1 MAFRIEYENTAP
13 SAATSNTTQY
23 VRLYQS
29 DPLNQNAEEGTVA
42 ISTIAIDDPDGALD
56 IVGFRRLRVYE
67 DSATSSNTLTYN
79 GWVAEKSIIRGPY
92 RTGSSRVWVTSLT
105 DQNAVLGYRVMVGP
119 DNKRPRESDIARL
132 NWLLGTVEMSTVT
145 ETEYIDTSG
154 AVLMDAVD
162 YNGQTPFDIVNDCA
176 QQSGKNPFVYSK
188 DGGSIG
194 ATPTLGL
201 FYAKADAAL
210 YSSPLRLSNI
220 AADIDSAWTFA
231 ISEDTELSRSPE
243 RVYSGVY
250 MQYDGGV
257 VYEQSQTTYVN
268 YTKRDA
274 FVPAENVKSR
284 TTATNRA
291 TRNLAD
297 MDTEDDRITTT
308 IYLPGPKLN
317 FIREGMRVQFRA
329 THLPNYSASYQWLR
343 VVSRSI
349 TQTSEV
355 VPGTNNAVYQVQLV
369 LVGADPALPT
379 LPASA
384 VLYEPQNQPPIMP
397 DIRFIHTGDV
407 PGSGFPLVPLVG
419 SLEYVSD
426 SLLAGAPYKGFRA
439 LGSGTLTVRWFADDS
454 AGVVNTVTC
463 TPAICLNDVAVAT
476 EPHTTT
482 GVGGF
487 PYSHSR
493 IWDFTTVVSVVSG
506 DVISV
511 QFSSTWGSTMKV
523 PAGSGVPSHTF
534 SVDGNLT

>member
-13 SAATSNTTQY
+13 SSATSNTTQY

-79 GWVAEKSIIRGPY
+79 GWVGEKSVIRGPY

-105 DQNAVLGYRVMVGP
+105 DQNAVLGYRVMVGS

-132 NWLLGTVEMSTVT
+132 TWLRGTAEMSTVT
-145 ETEYIDTSG
+145 ESEYIDTTG

-162 YNGQTPFDIVNDCA
+162 YNGQTPQDIVNDCA
-176 QQSGKNPFVYSK
+176 QQSGKNYFVYSK

-201 FYAKADAAL
+201 FYAKADATL
-210 YSSPLRLSNI
+210 YSSPLRLSNL
-220 AADIDSAWTFA
+220 ASDIDSAWTFA
-231 ISEDTELSRSPE
+231 ISEGTELSRDPS

-274 FVPAENVKSR
+274 VVPAENVKSR
-284 TTATNRA
+284 TTNRA

-297 MDTEDDRITTT
+297 MDVEDDRITTT

-329 THLPNYSASYQWLR
+329 THLPRYSSNYSWLR

-369 LVGADPALPT
+369 LVGSGLE
-379 LPASA
+379 PASICEA
-384 VLYEPQNQPPIMP
+384 
-397 DIRFIHTGDV
+397 
-407 PGSGFPLVPLVG
+407 SGFTLTAAGTYPPNG
-419 SLEYVSD
+419 SATSAGTGNVEYWRP
-426 SLLAGAPYKGFRA
+426 GTPAPYVPTPGFVGGWHFPIYGGGTDYAGDCTENYLRCLVVGDGTITIRTSTYTA
-439 LGSGTLTVRWFADDS
+439 PRVLNAYLQHLHSGEPFNDEILTGIATGNTITFQVSTHGGTYCTHWVDVTDD
-454 AGVVNTVTC
+454 GGTC
-463 TPAICLNDVAVAT
+463 GNKWGFSGFDWTPA
-476 EPHTTT
+476 
-482 GVGGF
+482 
-487 PYSHSR
+487 
-493 IWDFTTVVSVVSG
+493 
-506 DVISV
+506 
-511 QFSSTWGSTMKV
+511 
-523 PAGSGVPSHTF
+523 
-534 SVDGNLT
+534 